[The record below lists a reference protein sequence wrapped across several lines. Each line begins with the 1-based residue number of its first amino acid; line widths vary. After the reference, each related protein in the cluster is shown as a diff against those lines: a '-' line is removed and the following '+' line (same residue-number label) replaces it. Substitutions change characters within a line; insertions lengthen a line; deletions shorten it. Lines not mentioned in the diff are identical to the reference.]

1 MRGLSTYFKEIW
13 LRRYFWLSLVKVDL
27 RSRYR
32 GSAFGIG
39 WSLLHPIAMTTILCV
54 VFATMMKT
62 PIADFAPYLMAGLTF
77 WQFITCS
84 SLQGC
89 ECFFAGE
96 GYIRQH
102 PAPMAIYPLRTIL
115 GAAFHFT
122 LGFLLVI
129 VLTLIFHGAGF
140 MGLAAY
146 LSLIPTFALL
156 LMFAWSLAILFGLAN
171 VRFRDLKHISD
182 VGFQGFFYLTPIMY
196 PEDWLENRRYVTVL
210 FHLNPFMPF
219 LHMLREPVCHNAV
232 ATPETFLAAI
242 LITAATASAATLAMY
257 SQERKV
263 IFHL

>member
-1 MRGLSTYFKEIW
+1 MQGLSTYFKEIW
-13 LRRYFWLSLVKVDL
+13 RRRYFWLSLVKVDL

-54 VFATMMKT
+54 VFSTMMKT
-62 PIADFAPYLMAGLTF
+62 EITDFAPYLMAGLTF
-77 WQFITCS
+77 WQFVTCS
-84 SLQGC
+84 SLLGC

-102 PAPMAIYPLRTIL
+102 PAPMAIYPLRTVL

-129 VLTLIFHGAGF
+129 VLTLICHGAGF
-140 MGLAAY
+140 LGVAPL

-156 LMFAWSLAILFGLAN
+156 LIFAWSLAILFGLAN

-182 VGFQGFFYLTPIMY
+182 VGFQGLFYLTPIMY
-196 PEDWLENRRYVTVL
+196 PEDWLENRRYITVL

-219 LHMLREPVCHNAV
+219 LHLLRAPVCYNAV
-232 ATPETFLAAI
+232 AAPETFLAAT
-242 LITAATASAATLAMY
+242 LITVATASAATAAMY
-257 SQERKV
+257 WQERKI